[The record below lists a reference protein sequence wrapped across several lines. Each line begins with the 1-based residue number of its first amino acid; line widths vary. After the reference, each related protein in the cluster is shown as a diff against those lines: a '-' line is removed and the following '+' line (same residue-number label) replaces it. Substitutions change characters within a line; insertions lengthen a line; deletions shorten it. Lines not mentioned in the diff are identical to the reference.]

1 MILIADIFYVVNEII
16 QLISLVIFADLLG
29 ILRKNQIKKN
39 RLAPSLITQFAISEL
54 FLFLYNNFD
63 ASIRIF
69 AALLY
74 YLGFILTIYIL
85 TGCINRKIIYL
96 IAFFDLSI
104 SLAETSLSN
113 ILANIINKNADDI
126 SSFVMAFLQV
136 AVLTIILFASRKND
150 AQRNISALEAIPRH
164 IYIMLM
170 SAIVCLS
177 ALSSLISFSTDNRI
191 KKENA
196 LNSLVIIL
204 TVILLSII
212 VSLFL
217 NVIAKQHF
225 TAVSQ
230 MMEKQVELQIS
241 HYAELE
247 KMEAEIIRFRHDYT
261 NHLRS
266 ILSLIQMNE
275 YSQAEEYIEKLQ
287 KVKYSAT
294 TAMFYTGNKLADALL
309 ADKSAALDNN
319 CHIEYSGIIPSS
331 IENIDL
337 CVILTNALDN
347 AVEAC
352 KEFASP
358 CAISIFAGEQQGYFV
373 MSIKNP
379 TMCPYNFYEI
389 PPTTKRESERHGM
402 GLYNIERTV
411 KKYNGQMKVKC
422 ENGIFNL
429 MITLKM

>member
-1 MILIADIFYVVNEII
+1 MSFIAKVLSILSGEI
-16 QLISLVIFADLLG
+16 QLISLIICADLFG

-39 RLAPSLITQFAISEL
+39 RLVPSLMTQFAITML
-54 FLFLYNNFD
+54 FLFLFNNFD

-69 AALLY
+69 EALLFY
-74 YLGFILTIYIL
+74 FGFILTIYIM
-85 TGCINRKIIYL
+85 TGYINRKIIYL
-96 IAFFDLSI
+96 IAFFDLSV
-104 SLAETSLSN
+104 SLGKTCVSS
-113 ILANIINKNADDI
+113 ILANILDKNANDV
-126 SSFVMAFLQV
+126 SPFVVVFFQV
-136 AVLTIILFASRKND
+136 VVLIIILFASRKND
-150 AQRNISALEAIPRH
+150 TQRNNSALESIPRH

-177 ALSSLISFSTDNRI
+177 ALSSLISFPTENWR
-191 KKENA
+191 KKENT
-196 LNSLVIIL
+196 LNSMVIIL
-204 TVILLSII
+204 TVILLCII

-230 MMEKQVELQIS
+230 MMEKQVELQIN
-241 HYAELE
+241 HYEELE
-247 KMEAEIIRFRHDYT
+247 KMNAEISRFRHDYT

-287 KVKYSAT
+287 KVKYSSS

-309 ADKSAALDNN
+309 ADKSSALNDN

-331 IENIDL
+331 IENVDL
-337 CVILTNALDN
+337 CVILSNALDN

-352 KEFASP
+352 REFTSP
-358 CAISIFAGEQQGYFV
+358 CSISIFAREQQGYFV

-379 TMCPYNFYEI
+379 TMCSHNFYDI
-389 PPTTKRESERHGM
+389 QPTTKSEKEQHGM
-402 GLYNIERTV
+402 GLYNIDSTV
-411 KKYNGQMKVKC
+411 KKYRGQMRVKC
-422 ENGIFNL
+422 ENGVFEL